1 MEDIFMSKINSPFQ
15 RTLVS
20 ALIVA
25 GALIAAPAAHATS
38 KGLADWKAT
47 YPSSDSDA
55 AGCQLCHG
63 ASTGQ
68 LNAYGKDQCVLFDGT
83 VPSDW
88 SESLLSLGDVDSD
101 EDPNASDNAL
111 EIANDTQPGWTTA
124 RNPLYRAELPCDEVA
139 FDSTVPGNVP
149 LPYDPVVT
157 GDPIANPAGPYQAL
171 VGEEVTFDGS
181 GSTDDG
187 TIVSWDWDFGDGSI
201 GTGEVTTYTYFVAD
215 IYTVTLTVT
224 DDDSNV
230 NSAQTTATISD
241 PELLDLDINKFSV
254 TKSTRVGKDVT
265 IKLVVENNG
274 TVLGQAIATVI
285 GMQDGDEIYNRRL
298 NVFDDTGKGTTTFK
312 FQDYTAENSGVID
325 WTATIADGDPD
336 TDEATAVTTV
346 K

>member
-1 MEDIFMSKINSPFQ
+1 MSKISSPFQ

-25 GALIAAPAAHATS
+25 GAFIAAPAAHATS
-38 KGLADWKAT
+38 KGLADWRAT
-47 YPSSDSDA
+47 YPNSNSDD

-63 ASTGQ
+63 ESTGQ

-88 SESLLSLGDVDSD
+88 GDSLLSIGDVDSD
-101 EDPNASDNAL
+101 QDPNSQSNSL

-124 RNPLYRAELPCDEVA
+124 ENPLYRAELPCDLVA
-139 FDSTVPGNVP
+139 DNSTVPKNVP
-149 LPYDPVVT
+149 LPYDIVVSD
-157 GDPIANPAGPYQAL
+157 DPIANPGGPYEAL
-171 VGEEVTFDGS
+171 IGEELTFDGS
-181 GSTDDG
+181 GSTDGDG
-187 TIVSWDWDFGDGSI
+187 NIVSWDWTFGDGNV
-201 GTGEVTTYTYFVAD
+201 GTGEMPVHTYFVAD
-215 IYTVTLTVT
+215 SYTVTLTVT
-224 DDDSNV
+224 DDDDNV

-241 PELLDLDINKFSV
+241 PELLNLDINKFSV

-285 GMQDGDEIYNRRL
+285 GEQDGAEVYNRRL
-298 NVFDDTGKGTTTFK
+298 NVFDDIGKGTTTFK
-312 FQDYTAENSGVID
+312 FQGYTAEASGDIV

-336 TDEATAVTTV
+336 IDEATAVTTV